1 MHSAQV
7 HLRVLACICLL
18 LGSIAAFGSVPNE
31 DSTVIAPTL
40 LSVNAQLIDSVTF
53 KGFADGVV
61 YADGAGG
68 SGFYTY
74 LWSNGNTNDT
84 LNSASAGMYYITLTD
99 SIGSV
104 AVDSVLLPEPDS
116 LFLLLNNLNNVSCTG
131 GSDGSIEVGFS
142 GGNDTVGYAWSTAS
156 INYIVVSL
164 TAGDYSV
171 TITDVKGCQDS
182 ATYTIT
188 QPSTLPY
195 IGTSSVTNA
204 YCQGGEVG
212 EVSVVGNG
220 GTAPYTYAWSS
231 GNTGPIASNLGAGTY
246 VVTLTDALGCQHD
259 SSFTVTEPGAPGN
272 ALITTTNV
280 TCYGDSS
287 GSLTASFVG
296 GTAPFSYVWSNNVYT
311 ATNTGIPFGY
321 YTVTVSDNVGC
332 EQVASDSVLQPTELI
347 ASAFIL
353 DSILCYGDSTGSLYA
368 QASGGFAPY
377 TLLWQGYTNDTLF
390 NLTASS
396 YTVMLTDSTGCVDSA
411 VITLDQPDPLMV
423 DSASV
428 MATQCFGAA
437 NGAIQQWTSGGSSPY
452 GYLWSTGEATNH
464 LDSLSAGSYGLTL
477 TDANGCAQDTF
488 FTVDQPDSLELDALV
503 LVAANCS
510 NSSDGSIVASA
521 NGGTSPYSFV
531 WNTGAINDSL
541 FSLGTGTYSVTLIDT
556 NGCTASSSVFLPYLH
571 EAPLS
576 GLSAVE
582 LFCDEDS
589 ALLSAFPGE
598 ASYAWSNGTTAS
610 QTYVWQ
616 SGVYTVT
623 ILSAD
628 GCQTIDSTTVTMAA
642 STPMSLGNDT
652 IVCTQDGVG
661 ALLLAPAPNVFDSY
675 LWSTG
680 DTLPSITVITAGTFS
695 LTATNA
701 AQCPSVDTVLVD
713 FDDCLNTGVDDGF
726 VLGSP
731 NLYPNPTAVHASLE
745 WPSDPG
751 RIIHYTLTSMHGALI
766 QEVWTSSRSV
776 RFDLTSAAVGVYFI
790 RAEANGAEQHLRLIK
805 Q

>member
-377 TLLWQGYTNDTLF
+377 TLL
-390 NLTASS
+390 
-396 YTVMLTDSTGCVDSA
+396 
-411 VITLDQPDPLMV
+411 
-423 DSASV
+423 
-428 MATQCFGAA
+428 
-437 NGAIQQWTSGGSSPY
+437 
-452 GYLWSTGEATNH
+452 
-464 LDSLSAGSYGLTL
+464 
-477 TDANGCAQDTF
+477 
-488 FTVDQPDSLELDALV
+488 
-503 LVAANCS
+503 
-510 NSSDGSIVASA
+510 
-521 NGGTSPYSFV
+521 
-531 WNTGAINDSL
+531 
-541 FSLGTGTYSVTLIDT
+541 
-556 NGCTASSSVFLPYLH
+556 
-571 EAPLS
+571 
-576 GLSAVE
+576 
-582 LFCDEDS
+582 
-589 ALLSAFPGE
+589 
-598 ASYAWSNGTTAS
+598 
-610 QTYVWQ
+610 
-616 SGVYTVT
+616 
-623 ILSAD
+623 
-628 GCQTIDSTTVTMAA
+628 
-642 STPMSLGNDT
+642 
-652 IVCTQDGVG
+652 
-661 ALLLAPAPNVFDSY
+661 
-675 LWSTG
+675 
-680 DTLPSITVITAGTFS
+680 
-695 LTATNA
+695 
-701 AQCPSVDTVLVD
+701 
-713 FDDCLNTGVDDGF
+713 
-726 VLGSP
+726 
-731 NLYPNPTAVHASLE
+731 
-745 WPSDPG
+745 
-751 RIIHYTLTSMHGALI
+751 
-766 QEVWTSSRSV
+766 
-776 RFDLTSAAVGVYFI
+776 
-790 RAEANGAEQHLRLIK
+790 
-805 Q
+805 